1 MKLAYRYTTMALR
14 KLFVD
19 EKERYIEIGVKIRCL
34 TPSESD
40 MERIAKKTSVNVNKA
55 ELAQMA
61 EQSPPKR

>member
-19 EKERYIEIGVKIRCL
+19 EKERYIKIGVKIRQL

-40 MERIAKKTSVNVNKA
+40 MERIAKKTSGNKK
-55 ELAQMA
+55 EVKEVVLN
-61 EQSPPKR
+61 EHDR